1 MGSLNLA
8 MNLSDIG
15 HCIIVSLDIGHC
27 LIGHWSSD
35 IASLDIDR
43 WEAIRR

>member
-15 HCIIVSLDIGHC
+15 HCIIASLDIGH
-27 LIGHWSSD
+27 WSSV

>member
-15 HCIIVSLDIGHC
+15 HCII
-27 LIGHWSSD
+27 
-35 IASLDIDR
+35 ASLDIDR